1 MVSLRLISAMVLV
14 YCTIVTANPTSDA
27 WFMKE
32 MNELMEAKEQ
42 MDQLIN
48 DGEPMTEEYGKR
60 KKKVTGWKRNS
71 KTMILQKQLILMS
84 C

>member
-48 DGEPMTEEYGKR
+48 DGEPMTEEYEKEE
-60 KKKVTGWKRNS
+60 KESHWVEQELEN
-71 KTMILQKQLILMS
+71 
-84 C
+84 